1 MSDSEPTPSRD
12 GGPRGSRPGRRMPP
26 PEDEITLMELIV
38 TLSRGRGLIVLSV
51 VGIGLLGVLYSVATP
66 SRYTA
71 ESKVI
76 REAGEG
82 GGGPSL
88 PSGIGGIAGGL
99 GIDIG
104 VGGSV
109 GLSPASYP
117 EIATSREVRLAV
129 ARDTFYFPS
138 LGRRT
143 TFVDYVNRP
152 PGTLDQ
158 ILSYTVY
165 LPWTVK
171 GALGSLIGSGQ
182 GKRSAGTDS
191 TGTLIYPT
199 EEEEEAISALGEM
212 VSASVSESGALEG
225 GSGLMTVSASSGNP
239 KLSAR
244 LNERFIEHLRTR
256 IRELQTE
263 KTRRN
268 LRFVEKRFEEV
279 KQELD
284 AAENRLVQFLERNK
298 GVLAAGSKPQLES
311 RRERLRREVGF
322 KEQLY
327 SQMQKQVTQT
337 RLQLQKEQP
346 VVTIAEKPAP
356 PAQPSA
362 PNRTLNVV
370 LSLFLGG
377 LFGVGATFFRSAI
390 QSREDDEE
398 VQEQIQEVQKAWKPS
413 GIVEG
418 VREEFGIENDPEGS
432 LTQR

>member
-1 MSDSEPTPSRD
+1 
-12 GGPRGSRPGRRMPP
+12 MPP

-82 GGGPSL
+82 EGGPSL

-104 VGGSV
+104 GGGSA

-143 TFVDYVNRP
+143 TFVDYVRP

-171 GALGSLIGSGQ
+171 GALGSLIGSRQ

-199 EEEEEAISALGEM
+199 EEEEKAISALGEM
-212 VSASVSESGALEG
+212 VSASVSESGELGG

-268 LRFVEKRFEEV
+268 LRFVEERFEEV

-356 PAQPSA
+356 PAEPSA

-390 QSREDDEE
+390 QDQEDNEE
-398 VQEQIQEVQKAWKPS
+398 AQEQIQEVQEAWKPS

-418 VREEFGIENDPEGS
+418 VREELGIENDSEGS

>member
-1 MSDSEPTPSRD
+1 
-12 GGPRGSRPGRRMPP
+12 MPP

-82 GGGPSL
+82 GGGSSL

-104 VGGSV
+104 GGSSV

-171 GALGSLIGSGQ
+171 GALGSLIGSSE

-199 EEEEEAISALGEM
+199 EEEERAISALSEM

-239 KLSAR
+239 RLSAR

-256 IRELQTE
+256 VRELQTE

-390 QSREDDEE
+390 QSQEDDEE
-398 VQEQIQEVQKAWKPS
+398 AQEQIQEVQKAWKPS

-418 VREEFGIENDPEGS
+418 VREELGIENDPEGS

>member
-1 MSDSEPTPSRD
+1 
-12 GGPRGSRPGRRMPP
+12 
-26 PEDEITLMELIV
+26 MELIV

-104 VGGSV
+104 GGGGV

-244 LNERFIEHLRTR
+244 LNERFIDHLRTR

-284 AAENRLVQFLERNK
+284 AAEDRLVQFLERNK

-346 VVTIAEKPAP
+346 VVTVAEKPAP
-356 PAQPSA
+356 PTEPSA

-390 QSREDDEE
+390 QSQEDDEE
-398 VQEQIQEVQKAWKPS
+398 AQEQIQEVQKAWNPS

-418 VREEFGIENDPEGS
+418 VREELGIENDPEDS

>member
-1 MSDSEPTPSRD
+1 
-12 GGPRGSRPGRRMPP
+12 MPP

>member
-1 MSDSEPTPSRD
+1 
-12 GGPRGSRPGRRMPP
+12 MPP

-82 GGGPSL
+82 GGGSNL

-104 VGGSV
+104 GGGGV

-138 LGRRT
+138 IGRRT
-143 TFVDYVNRP
+143 TFVDYINRP

-171 GALGSLIGSGQ
+171 GALGSLIGSGE
-182 GKRSAGTDS
+182 GKRPAGTDS

-199 EEEEEAISALGEM
+199 EEEERAISALSGM

-244 LNERFIEHLRTR
+244 LNESFIEHLRTR
-256 IRELQTE
+256 VRELQTE

-356 PAQPSA
+356 PAGPSA

-390 QSREDDEE
+390 QSQEDDEE
-398 VQEQIQEVQKAWKPS
+398 SQEQIQEVQKAWRPS

-418 VREEFGIENDPEGS
+418 VREELGIENDPDGS

>member
-1 MSDSEPTPSRD
+1 
-12 GGPRGSRPGRRMPP
+12 MPP

-82 GGGPSL
+82 GGGSSL

-104 VGGSV
+104 GGGSV

-138 LGRRT
+138 LERRT

-199 EEEEEAISALGEM
+199 EEEERAISALSGM

-225 GSGLMTVSASSGNP
+225 GSGLMTISASSGNP

-256 IRELQTE
+256 VRELQTE

-346 VVTIAEKPAP
+346 VVTIAEKPVP
-356 PAQPSA
+356 PAVPSA

-390 QSREDDEE
+390 QSREDDDEA
-398 VQEQIQEVQKAWKPS
+398 QEQIQEVQKAWKLS

-418 VREEFGIENDPEGS
+418 VREELGIENDPEGS

>member
-1 MSDSEPTPSRD
+1 
-12 GGPRGSRPGRRMPP
+12 MPP
-26 PEDEITLMELIV
+26 PEDEITPMELIV

-76 REAGEG
+76 REAGKG
-82 GGGPSL
+82 GGGSSL

-104 VGGSV
+104 GGGGV

-138 LGRRT
+138 IGRRT

-199 EEEEEAISALGEM
+199 EEEEAAISALGGM

-239 KLSAR
+239 RLSAR

-256 IRELQTE
+256 VRELQTE

-356 PAQPSA
+356 PAGPSA

-390 QSREDDEE
+390 QSREDDGEA
-398 VQEQIQEVQKAWKPS
+398 QEQIQEVQKAWKPS

-418 VREEFGIENDPEGS
+418 VREELGIENDPEGS

>member
-82 GGGPSL
+82 GGGSSL

-104 VGGSV
+104 GGGSV

-199 EEEEEAISALGEM
+199 EEEEAAISALSEM

-244 LNERFIEHLRTR
+244 LNERFIDHLRTR
-256 IRELQTE
+256 VRELQTE

-356 PAQPSA
+356 PAGPSA

-390 QSREDDEE
+390 QSQEDDEE
-398 VQEQIQEVQKAWKPS
+398 AQEQIQEVQKAWKPS
-413 GIVEG
+413 GIMEG
-418 VREEFGIENDPEGS
+418 VREELGIENDPEGS

>member
-12 GGPRGSRPGRRMPP
+12 GGPRKSRPGRRMPP
-26 PEDEITLMELIV
+26 PEDEVTLMELIV

-104 VGGSV
+104 GGGGV

-244 LNERFIEHLRTR
+244 LNERFIDHLRTR

-284 AAENRLVQFLERNK
+284 AAEDRLVQFLERNK

-346 VVTIAEKPAP
+346 VVTVAEKPAP
-356 PAQPSA
+356 PTEPSA

-390 QSREDDEE
+390 QSQEDDEE
-398 VQEQIQEVQKAWKPS
+398 AQEQIQEVQKAWNPS

-418 VREEFGIENDPEGS
+418 VREELGIENDPEDS

>member
-12 GGPRGSRPGRRMPP
+12 GGPRGSRSGRRMPP

-66 SRYTA
+66 SKYTA

-104 VGGSV
+104 GGGSV

-239 KLSAR
+239 RLSAR

-256 IRELQTE
+256 VRELQTE

-356 PAQPSA
+356 PAEPSA

-377 LFGVGATFFRSAI
+377 LFGVGATFFRSAM
-390 QSREDDEE
+390 QSQEDDDEA
-398 VQEQIQEVQKAWKPS
+398 QEQIQEVQKAWKPS

-418 VREEFGIENDPEGS
+418 VREELGIENDPDGS

>member
-1 MSDSEPTPSRD
+1 
-12 GGPRGSRPGRRMPP
+12 MPP

-104 VGGSV
+104 GGGSV

-138 LGRRT
+138 IGRRT

-171 GALGSLIGSGQ
+171 GALGSLIGSGE
-182 GKRSAGTDS
+182 GKRPAGTDS

-239 KLSAR
+239 RLSAR

-256 IRELQTE
+256 VRELQTE

-377 LFGVGATFFRSAI
+377 LFGVGATFFRSAM
-390 QSREDDEE
+390 QGQEDDEA
-398 VQEQIQEVQKAWKPS
+398 QEQIQEVQKAWKPS

-418 VREEFGIENDPEGS
+418 VREELGIESDPEGS

>member
-1 MSDSEPTPSRD
+1 
-12 GGPRGSRPGRRMPP
+12 MPP

-51 VGIGLLGVLYSVATP
+51 VGIGLLGVLYSVTTP

-104 VGGSV
+104 GGGSV

-138 LGRRT
+138 IGRRT

-171 GALGSLIGSGQ
+171 GALGSLIGSGE

-199 EEEEEAISALGEM
+199 EEEEEAITALGEM

-239 KLSAR
+239 RLSAR

-256 IRELQTE
+256 VRELQTE

-390 QSREDDEE
+390 QSQEDDDEA
-398 VQEQIQEVQKAWKPS
+398 QEQIQEVQKAWKPS

-418 VREEFGIENDPEGS
+418 VREELGIENKPEGS

>member
-1 MSDSEPTPSRD
+1 
-12 GGPRGSRPGRRMPP
+12 MPP
-26 PEDEITLMELIV
+26 PEDEVTLMELIV

-104 VGGSV
+104 GGGGV

-244 LNERFIEHLRTR
+244 LNERFIDHLRTR

-284 AAENRLVQFLERNK
+284 AAEDRLVQFLERNK

-346 VVTIAEKPAP
+346 VVTVAEKPAP
-356 PAQPSA
+356 PTEPSA

-390 QSREDDEE
+390 QSQEDDEE
-398 VQEQIQEVQKAWKPS
+398 AQEQIQEVQKAWNPS

-418 VREEFGIENDPEGS
+418 VREELGIENDPEDS

>member
-82 GGGPSL
+82 GGGSSL

-104 VGGSV
+104 GGGGV

-199 EEEEEAISALGEM
+199 EEEEAAISALSEM

-244 LNERFIEHLRTR
+244 LNERFIDHLRTR
-256 IRELQTE
+256 VRELQTE
-263 KTRRN
+263 KMRRN

-327 SQMQKQVTQT
+327 SQMQKQVTQA

-356 PAQPSA
+356 PAGPSA

-390 QSREDDEE
+390 QSQEDDEE
-398 VQEQIQEVQKAWKPS
+398 AQEQIQEVQKAWKPS
-413 GIVEG
+413 GIMEG
-418 VREEFGIENDPEGS
+418 VREELGIENDPEGS

>member
-1 MSDSEPTPSRD
+1 
-12 GGPRGSRPGRRMPP
+12 MPP

-38 TLSRGRGLIVLSV
+38 TLSRGRGLIVLSA
-51 VGIGLLGVLYSVATP
+51 VGIGLLGVFYSVATP

-88 PSGIGGIAGGL
+88 PPGIGGIAGGL

-104 VGGSV
+104 GGGGV

-171 GALGSLIGSGQ
+171 GALGSLIGSGE

-199 EEEEEAISALGEM
+199 EEEEEAISALSEM
-212 VSASVSESGALEG
+212 ASASVSESGALEG
-225 GSGLMTVSASSGNP
+225 GSGLMTVSVSSGNP

-268 LRFVEKRFEEV
+268 LRFVEKRFEEA

-356 PAQPSA
+356 PAEPSA

-370 LSLFLGG
+370 LSFFLGG

-390 QSREDDEE
+390 QNQEDDDEA
-398 VQEQIQEVQKAWKPS
+398 QEQIQEVQKAWNPS

-418 VREEFGIENDPEGS
+418 VREELGIENDPEDS

>member
-1 MSDSEPTPSRD
+1 
-12 GGPRGSRPGRRMPP
+12 MPP

-82 GGGPSL
+82 GGGSSL
-88 PSGIGGIAGGL
+88 PDGIGGIAGGL

-104 VGGSV
+104 GGGV

-117 EIATSREVRLAV
+117 TILTSREVRLGV

-143 TFVDYVNRP
+143 TFVDYANVDRP
-152 PGTLDQ
+152 PSTLDQ

-171 GALGSLIGSGQ
+171 GALGSLIGSGE

-199 EEEEEAISALGEM
+199 EEEEKAIGALGGM
-212 VSASVSESGALEG
+212 VSASVSGSGALEG

-256 IRELQTE
+256 VRELQTE

-284 AAENRLVQFLERNK
+284 AAENRLVQFLDRNK
-298 GVLAAGSKPQLES
+298 GVLAAGNKPQLES
-311 RRERLRREVGF
+311 RREQLRREVEF
-322 KEQLY
+322 REQLY
-327 SQMQKQVTQT
+327 SQMQRQVTQT

-356 PAQPSA
+356 PAGPSA
-362 PNRTLNVV
+362 PNRTMNVV

-377 LFGVGATFFRSAI
+377 LFGVSATFFRSVI
-390 QSREDDEE
+390 QNQEDDEE
-398 VQEQIQEVQKAWKPS
+398 AQEQIQEVRKAWKPS

-418 VREEFGIENDPEGS
+418 VLKELGIENDPEGS

>member
-1 MSDSEPTPSRD
+1 M
-12 GGPRGSRPGRRMPP
+12 
-26 PEDEITLMELIV
+26 
-38 TLSRGRGLIVLSV
+38 
-51 VGIGLLGVLYSVATP
+51 
-66 SRYTA
+66 
-71 ESKVI
+71 
-76 REAGEG
+76 
-82 GGGPSL
+82 
-88 PSGIGGIAGGL
+88 
-99 GIDIG
+99 
-104 VGGSV
+104 
-109 GLSPASYP
+109 
-117 EIATSREVRLAV
+117 
-129 ARDTFYFPS
+129 
-138 LGRRT
+138 
-143 TFVDYVNRP
+143 
-152 PGTLDQ
+152 
-158 ILSYTVY
+158 
-165 LPWTVK
+165 K
-171 GALGSLIGSGQ
+171 GALGSLIGSGE

-199 EEEEEAISALGEM
+199 EEEEEAITALGEM

-256 IRELQTE
+256 VRELQTE

-356 PAQPSA
+356 PAGPSA
-362 PNRTLNVV
+362 PNRTLIVV

-390 QSREDDEE
+390 QSQEDEE
-398 VQEQIQEVQKAWKPS
+398 EDQERIQEVQKAWRPS
-413 GIVEG
+413 GIMEG

-432 LTQR
+432 PTPPPHP

>member
-1 MSDSEPTPSRD
+1 
-12 GGPRGSRPGRRMPP
+12 MPP

-82 GGGPSL
+82 GGGSSL

-104 VGGSV
+104 GGGGV

-138 LGRRT
+138 IGRRT

-191 TGTLIYPT
+191 TGTIIYPT
-199 EEEEEAISALGEM
+199 EEEEAAISALGGM
-212 VSASVSESGALEG
+212 VSVSVSESGALEG

-256 IRELQTE
+256 VRELQTE

-298 GVLAAGSKPQLES
+298 GVLAGSKPQLES

-356 PAQPSA
+356 PTGPSA

-398 VQEQIQEVQKAWKPS
+398 AQEQIQEVQKAWKPS
-413 GIVEG
+413 GIAEG
-418 VREEFGIENDPEGS
+418 VREELGIENDPEGS
-432 LTQR
+432 LTQW

>member
-1 MSDSEPTPSRD
+1 
-12 GGPRGSRPGRRMPP
+12 
-26 PEDEITLMELIV
+26 MELIV

>member
-1 MSDSEPTPSRD
+1 
-12 GGPRGSRPGRRMPP
+12 MPP

-82 GGGPSL
+82 GGGSSL
-88 PSGIGGIAGGL
+88 PSGIGGVAGGL

-104 VGGSV
+104 GGGGV

-143 TFVDYVNRP
+143 TFVDYVNRS

-199 EEEEEAISALGEM
+199 EEEEAAISALSGM

-244 LNERFIEHLRTR
+244 LNERFIDHLRTR
-256 IRELQTE
+256 VRELQTE

-311 RRERLRREVGF
+311 RRERLRREVEF

-356 PAQPSA
+356 PAGPSA

-390 QSREDDEE
+390 QSQEDDEE
-398 VQEQIQEVQKAWKPS
+398 AQEQIQEVQKAWKPS
-413 GIVEG
+413 GIMGG
-418 VREEFGIENDPEGS
+418 VREELGIENDPEAS

>member
-82 GGGPSL
+82 GGGSSL
-88 PSGIGGIAGGL
+88 PSGIGGIAGGP

-104 VGGSV
+104 GGGSV

-138 LGRRT
+138 IGRRT

-199 EEEEEAISALGEM
+199 EEEERAISALGEM
-212 VSASVSESGALEG
+212 VSSSVSESGALEG

-244 LNERFIEHLRTR
+244 LNERFIDHLRTR

-356 PAQPSA
+356 PAGPSA

-390 QSREDDEE
+390 QSQEGDDEA
-398 VQEQIQEVQKAWKPS
+398 QEQIQEVQKAWKPS

-418 VREEFGIENDPEGS
+418 VREELGIENDPEGS

>member
-104 VGGSV
+104 GGGSV

-398 VQEQIQEVQKAWKPS
+398 AQEQIQEVQKAWKPS
-413 GIVEG
+413 GIAEG
-418 VREEFGIENDPEGS
+418 VREELGIENDPEGS

>member
-1 MSDSEPTPSRD
+1 
-12 GGPRGSRPGRRMPP
+12 MPP

-104 VGGSV
+104 GGGSV

-152 PGTLDQ
+152 PSTLDQ

-171 GALGSLIGSGQ
+171 GALGSLIGSGE

-199 EEEEEAISALGEM
+199 EEEEEAISALSEM

-239 KLSAR
+239 RLSAR

-256 IRELQTE
+256 VRELQTE

-390 QSREDDEE
+390 QSQEDDEE
-398 VQEQIQEVQKAWKPS
+398 AQEQIQEVQKAWKPS

-418 VREEFGIENDPEGS
+418 VREELGIENDPEGS

>member
-82 GGGPSL
+82 GGGSSL

-104 VGGSV
+104 GGGGV

-199 EEEEEAISALGEM
+199 EEEEAAISALGEM

-244 LNERFIEHLRTR
+244 LNERFIDHLRTR
-256 IRELQTE
+256 VRELQTE

-356 PAQPSA
+356 PAGPSA

-390 QSREDDEE
+390 QSQEDDEE
-398 VQEQIQEVQKAWKPS
+398 AQEQIQEVQKAWRPS

-418 VREEFGIENDPEGS
+418 VREELGIEDDPEGS